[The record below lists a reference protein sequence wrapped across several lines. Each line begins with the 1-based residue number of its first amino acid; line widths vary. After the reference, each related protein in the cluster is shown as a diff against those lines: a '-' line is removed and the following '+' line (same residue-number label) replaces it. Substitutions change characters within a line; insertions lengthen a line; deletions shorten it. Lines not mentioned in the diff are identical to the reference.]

1 MVCLD
6 IFCFVALLL
15 QAKMLDNGSNP
26 FWKLISLHF
35 KDTLP
40 LFPDASI
47 YIYFSFST
55 ISEIPN
61 AIENYKDKSLSAC
74 KGLI

>member
-1 MVCLD
+1 
-6 IFCFVALLL
+6 
-15 QAKMLDNGSNP
+15 MLDNGSNP

-35 KDTLP
+35 KDILP